1 MAFDITK
8 FRDKLSFAGQ
18 RPCLYEV
25 RFMGKD
31 ESNVEIDF
39 GLLSFRTCKVKFE
52 GCDIDLEVIEDED
65 FSSFKLLEKFQE
77 CKLPKIEVYFY
88 TKIGEVACKHLFE
101 IYEHSIYLGT
111 DLAWSDSESLMTWK
125 VSLLSPTEPVVTFG
139 TDNHD

>member
-1 MAFDITK
+1 MEPITMG
-8 FRDKLSFAGQ
+8 LIAG
-18 RPCLYEV
+18 
-25 RFMGKD
+25 GA
-31 ESNVEIDF
+31 
-39 GLLSFRTCKVKFE
+39 GLLGNIF
-52 GCDIDLEVIEDED
+52 GGI
-65 FSSFKLLEKFQE
+65 FSSGDREKAEQAFAEAMAIIEGLPNGPDMARPILLEKFQE